1 MGKSSLGSEM
11 HCATDSV
18 SWSLAIIRESVLVPG
33 MSQETARQISRLK
46 QFPRFAPEGKILHQY
61 WLALEAITGST
72 DAIYPHSATSHR
84 LGRTGARHHILI
96 GSRGKPPSQR
106 VCRLILDRG
115 QSILVV
121 WWRDMY
127 GQC

>member
-1 MGKSSLGSEM
+1 M

-72 DAIYPHSATSHR
+72 DAIYPHSATPPR
-84 LGRTGARHHILI
+84 WRPLGRVGAALISCTTAVRSISEQIQLVRGRCGARCQ
-96 GSRGKPPSQR
+96 GSAARPDGNGMGR
-106 VCRLILDRG
+106 R
-115 QSILVV
+115 
-121 WWRDMY
+121 
-127 GQC
+127 

>member
-1 MGKSSLGSEM
+1 M

-46 QFPRFAPEGKILHQY
+46 LFSRFAPEGKILHQY

-84 LGRTGARHHILI
+84 LGRTGARHHRLGPPCCKYT
-96 GSRGKPPSQR
+96 GSASVGREQTR
-106 VCRLILDRG
+106 
-115 QSILVV
+115 
-121 WWRDMY
+121 
-127 GQC
+127 